1 MNLDGV
7 MELYIGGFV
16 SGILLS
22 VLPFIIGE
30 IIVLGL
36 RIMKKGEA

>member
-1 MNLDGV
+1 MNLDEV
-7 MELYIGGFV
+7 IELYIAGFS

-30 IIVLGL
+30 LIRLVFT
-36 RIMKKGEA
+36 IMRKGG